1 MHKAIRFLA
10 PVNAQTSDRLFKVLD
25 ELVSKGMTDLHL
37 LLSTPGGSV
46 FHGLSIHNYL
56 KGIPVNVHTY
66 NFGSVDSIGVVIYCA
81 GDKRHTV
88 PHSRFLI
95 HSVKLT
101 MNGKMSVDEKQID
114 EYLKSVKIDQ
124 RNIARVMSDTTG
136 RPIETIEQEMVNRT
150 TLNPEEAVDYGLVHE
165 IRKELIPPGMEM
177 ITIGEPMKDEQ
188 FTPRRVQFPRK
199 G

>member
-1 MHKAIRFLA
+1 
-10 PVNAQTSDRLFKVLD
+10 
-25 ELVSKGMTDLHL
+25 MTDLHL

-56 KGIPVNVHTY
+56 KGIPVNVFTY

-81 GDKRHTV
+81 GEQRFCV

-95 HSVKLT
+95 HSVKLNL
-101 MNGKMSVDEKQID
+101 NGKLSVDEKQID

-136 RPIETIEQEMVNRT
+136 RPTADIENDMVNRT
-150 TLNPEEAVDYGLVHE
+150 TLNPEEAVAYGLTHK
-165 IRKELIPPGMEM
+165 IQKELIPPGMEL
-177 ITIGEPMKDEQ
+177 ITIGEQ
-188 FTPRRVQFPRK
+188 FQNESHQPKRVQFPKR
-199 G
+199 